1 MVPLCTYVQ
10 SLTIILSCPYVT
22 AVGATKIPEG
32 GSVSG
37 GEVVA
42 NDPAGDPYPSPFASG
57 GGFSN
62 IFSIP
67 DYQAD
72 AVSKFVPFP
81 SFL

>member
-1 MVPLCTYVQ
+1 MFFAHLIFRM
-10 SLTIILSCPYVT
+10 LTAFSCPYVT
-22 AVGATKIPEG
+22 AVGATKIPAG

-42 NDPAGDPYPSPFASG
+42 NDPAGHPYYSAYASG

-62 IFSIP
+62 LFPIP

-72 AVSKFVPFP
+72 AVARLV
-81 SFL
+81 FLSLTRY